1 MLKLFEPDLVVL
13 HLGLINRVNIT
24 VLTISESTATLVA
37 TMVISK

>member
-1 MLKLFEPDLVVL
+1 VL

-24 VLTISESTATLVA
+24 VLTISESTATLIA